1 MNDAFKA
8 WVEKYQIGPGM
19 NDNTRRAFYEK
30 YRAEHGL
37 SPLPAEGLYS
47 GFDGSVG
54 PGWVPI
60 LERLASDLKAMG
72 WDGSVAQIK
81 EKFGG
86 LRFYANLRGSVPEEQ
101 HEAAWQR
108 IRDAEAESY
117 KTCED
122 CGAPGSTGPRPGRRW
137 ILTLCDPCRG
147 GPLTSDDT
155 DA

>member
-8 WVEKYQIGPGM
+8 WVEKHQIGPGM

-30 YRAEHGL
+30 YSAERGL
-37 SPLPAEGLYS
+37 SSLPAEGLYS

-60 LERLASDLKAMG
+60 LDRLAGDLMKLG
-72 WDGSVAQIK
+72 WTGGLQQVK

-86 LRFYANLRGSVPEEQ
+86 LRFYIRYDGIPEDR
-101 HEAAWQR
+101 HEAARQC
-108 IRDAEAESY
+108 IREAEAESY
-117 KTCED
+117 TTCED

-137 ILTLCDPCRG
+137 ILTLCDACRG
-147 GPLTSDDT
+147 GPLTSDDI